1 MNYRIA
7 VVDVGTYST
16 RLLISA
22 IHKKYTLEETLNSIE
37 DVFSVGRITALGRRL
52 KETGYLQEEAINEVL
67 STLKEYVLISKE
79 YKVQEIIGYATQAC
93 REAKNGQELLEK
105 IKQLGIDIKLITGE
119 EEAYLSF
126 LATAYGIKPEDDF
139 VVIDQGGGSTE
150 FVYGEKNSGYRMEKS
165 VSFPFGI
172 VTLTERFIKSD
183 PPKKEQLED
192 MRDFIIEHL
201 KKIEDYRKGKQFI
214 GLGGTITT
222 LVALEKNI
230 FPYVSSKVHGQVLS
244 KKSIESWLEKLSSM
258 TLEERRSIPAIEDKR
273 AEAII
278 SGIVIFDTALEFF
291 GKESITVSD
300 WGLRHGAVIKRVMER
315 FNV

>member
-22 IHKKYTLEETLNSIE
+22 VHKKNTLEETLNSIE

-105 IKQLGIDIKLITGE
+105 IKQLGINIKLITGE

-126 LATAYGIKPEDDF
+126 LATAYGIKPENDF

-150 FVYGEKNSGYRMEKS
+150 FVYGKKNSGYRMEKS

-183 PPKKEQLED
+183 PPKKEELQE
-192 MRDFIIEHL
+192 MRGFITDHL
-201 KKIEDYRKGKQFI
+201 KKIKDYGEGKQFI

-222 LVALEKNI
+222 LVALEKHI
-230 FPYVSSKVHGQVLS
+230 FPYVSSKVHGQTLS
-244 KKSIESWLEKLSSM
+244 KKSIKYWLEKLSSM

-273 AEAII
+273 AEAIV

-291 GKESITVSD
+291 GKDSITVSD

>member
-22 IHKKYTLEETLNSIE
+22 IHKKNTLEETLNSIE

>member
-150 FVYGEKNSGYRMEKS
+150 FVYGEKNSGYRMKKS